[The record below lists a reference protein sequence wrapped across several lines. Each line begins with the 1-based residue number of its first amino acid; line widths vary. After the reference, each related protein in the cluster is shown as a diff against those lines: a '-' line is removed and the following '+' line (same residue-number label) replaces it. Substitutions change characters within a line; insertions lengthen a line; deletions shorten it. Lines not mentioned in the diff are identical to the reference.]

1 MLKKYKNKAVHIK
14 YPFLEKGIIGV
25 TAPSS
30 SVPTELHEILKT
42 ACIRMEKKGYKVIC
56 GDTA

>member
-1 MLKKYKNKAVHIK
+1 MIK
-14 YPFLEKGIIGV
+14 YPFLEKEIIGV